1 MANQSIALQARAPQ
15 TDILG
20 GAIRNNA
27 AMINMMSQQ
36 QAAQRQNALAEQ
48 TMQIQKAEEARKTA
62 MAAPQL
68 AEAQSKAGSAR
79 MDFMVKA
86 VGHALHT
93 SVNNP
98 TDETLDQAATTLAG
112 IGLSPAEI
120 DREITP
126 IKQLPLDQRK
136 AALMQSI
143 LSDPNSKAAFEATLP
158 KPVQMKLGDR
168 VVTVDQNPLSST
180 FNQPIRTDVVGMT
193 PAQANPAG
201 KVVQDNNGN
210 YVVVNTHVPGPVMA
224 SGGGIPGQ
232 RGGVGVQPGQY
243 GAAIESAAMQ
253 LAPGTTVSG
262 RGRTP
267 ERNAQ
272 VGGVANSYHLTD
284 NARDLQPAKGQSL
297 DQLAA
302 ALAPLKQQGFDVMI
316 ERGRNHVHVEPG
328 PGMARGGAAPAAGG
342 GQLQGRVKGAKTANP
357 AAEAKAAQRK
367 TALTNELQ
375 QALDLVQDPSNLSA
389 FQSSKKTWWDN
400 QSQSILHGTFNP
412 KTAEFGVHTAL
423 PGGVAHKSVWDRVT
437 KHLIGAMYQTI
448 EPGQAGMNRAVASQ
462 KMHVQM
468 MGGGDNPSRET
479 LIEAIK
485 STAAD
490 YGIKLNERGGGS
502 NGQVPAAGRSTTG
515 DPEMDAIM
523 RKHGGKK

>member
-1 MANQSIALQARAPQ
+1 MA
-15 TDILG
+15 
-20 GAIRNNA
+20 
-27 AMINMMSQQ
+27 QQ
-36 QAAQRQNALAEQ
+36 QAAQRQNAIAEQ
-48 TMQIQKAEEARKTA
+48 TMQIQRAEEGRKA
-62 MAAPQL
+62 ALAAPQL
-68 AEAQSKAGSAR
+68 AEAQSRAGSAR
-79 MDFMVKA
+79 QDFVVKA

-98 TDETLDQAATTLAG
+98 TDETLDQAARMLAG
-112 IGLSPAEI
+112 IGLDPAEI
-120 DREITP
+120 EREITP

-136 AALMQSI
+136 GALMQSI

-158 KPVQMKLGDR
+158 KPKEMRLGDR
-168 VVTVDQNPLSST
+168 TILIDENPLSST
-180 FNQPIRTDVVGMT
+180 FNQPIRTEMVGMT
-193 PAQANPAG
+193 PAQANPTG
-201 KVVQDNNGN
+201 KVVQDANRN
-210 YVVVNTHVPGPVMA
+210 YFTVNPRTGTAKPVTIGGG
-224 SGGGIPGQ
+224 GGGIPGA
-232 RGGVGVQPGQY
+232 RGGGVTAGQY

-253 LAPGTTVSG
+253 LAPGTKVSG

-267 ERNAQ
+267 ERNAE
-272 VGGVANSYHLTD
+272 VGGVANSYHLSD

-302 ALAPLKQQGFDVMI
+302 ALAPLEQQGFDVMI
-316 ERGRNHVHVEPG
+316 ERARNHVHVEPG
-328 PGMARGGAAPAAGG
+328 PNMGRAPAAAPAAGG
-342 GQLQGRVKGAKTANP
+342 GQLQGPVKGAKAANP
-357 AAEAKAAQRK
+357 AAEAKAVQRK

-375 QALDLVQDPSNLSA
+375 QALDLVQDPSNSSA

-462 KMHVQM
+462 KMHIQM

-490 YGIKLNERGGGS
+490 YGIKLNERS
-502 NGQVPAAGRSTTG
+502 ENKPQARAAAPANPKVNIGTPPQGVSAAEWQHMT
-515 DPEMDAIM
+515 PEE
-523 RKHGGKK
+523 RKLWVK